1 MKPSSAVIITR
12 VAELQ
17 WHALEDDRVIGR
29 GEASRRPD
37 GRLFL
42 SIDAWHDAVFDRIAA
57 AMLPDLPR
65 PLYTVVDEVDRELLA
80 SWERAGLLV
89 RRREWEYLVPTDPE
103 VTGLGEVSPPEDV
116 TIVNLGAAQM
126 RPLQELDC
134 TIRAEI
140 DATVG
145 WQSMPAE
152 MLTAPADPS
161 KYAVAAESGEYV
173 ALVRVVQVHRLPRIG
188 LLAVRSD
195 RRRRGLARA
204 LLAQVLGG
212 LHSAGIDTASCEVD
226 ESNTAALALFDSIG
240 GRRVAANLEL
250 VCR

>member
-12 VAELQ
+12 VAERQ

-42 SIDAWHDAVFDRIAA
+42 SIDAWHDEVFDRIAA

-65 PLYTVVDEVDRELLA
+65 PLYTVVDEVDHELLA
-80 SWERAGLLV
+80 SWQRAGLLV
-89 RRREWEYLVPTDPE
+89 RRREWEYLVPTDPGI
-103 VTGLGEVSPPEDV
+103 TGLEAVSPPEDI
-116 TIVNLGAAQM
+116 TIVNLGAAQR
-126 RPLQELDC
+126 RPLQELDR
-134 TIRAEI
+134 TLRAEI
-140 DATVG
+140 DATIG
-145 WQSMPAE
+145 WHAMPAE

-161 KYAVAAESGEYV
+161 KYAVAAEAGEYV

-195 RRRRGLARA
+195 RRRHGIARA

-212 LHSAGIDTASCEVD
+212 LHTAGIDTASAEVD
-226 ESNTAALALFDSIG
+226 ESNTAALTLFDG
-240 GRRVAANLEL
+240 LGARRVSSNLEL